1 MDGMLNSE
9 KWTDAEVQALLA
21 MYANEEVQRDLEGS
35 TRNIKIFGKISS
47 ELAQMGV
54 YHTVKQCREKVKKLK
69 QDYKKIKDHNN
80 QCGANR
86 KTSKWYATLDSIL
99 GHRPAYSGNAARK
112 DSATGFLET
121 IVGSEYTPP
130 SDESLQEMWARHTVP
145 WTVNEVQTFLG
156 IMGEEEIQR
165 ELDGSARNKA
175 VFQLVSRRM
184 AAHGF
189 HRTSE
194 QCRIKSKKLRSDYR
208 RIRDRNSQGGV
219 NRKSWRWFDVM
230 DAIYGHRQASIG
242 REGGLDSATAL
253 LESMVQPHDSTTT
266 TNIPVSYNIT
276 FIPCPPPA
284 QTPCPTEDSQDPD
297 SYSMQVEDVGIP
309 CNSTTVTLSALEMSD
324 KDKAL
329 HIWSSDEVQALLTL
343 WGNPTVQEELLL
355 NVRNNKVYTGLSTKL
370 AALGFNKT
378 PQKCREKIKKL
389 KQEYKRIK
397 NSQPNSSH
405 RSVWFAIMDDIL
417 SSTAAAP
424 RCSETT
430 EPSLLSQSQSA
441 LDVDTD
447 DDTQWLLDEVQVLM
461 TLWAQPNI
469 QKQLLNTATVDQ
481 VFEYLSSELT
491 FVGFNKTPHQCRLKV
506 NNLKEEYR
514 RIKELE
520 PYRDVRNDWFA
531 ILDSVLGPGGETS
544 TEVDSS
550 AALTQPNSPKVEHV
564 NDMSRAV
571 WTSDEIKVLLTRWA
585 EESIQEELRSTQR
598 NERVFAQL
606 SSELATQGFDK
617 TTSQCR
623 SKIKLLKRK
632 YRRTKEQKESKRTK
646 GRWFAIMDKVL
657 GRCKPVS
664 ETEREAEVMDS
675 APTFLQTSQQDLSET
690 VEDLGCRLSV
700 SSLCLLVPTLR
711 LMCAFAWRVI
721 QCCNVLHYGK
731 VEELVRLVTELAPE
745 LLTPRERVQLLLR
758 LRARVVLDLCRC
770 ESTANLVYIQPHLTV
785 IQNLTT
791 GSTCDQ
797 EELEN
802 SKSNFVEVVY
812 TLLEDTEKRNVFF
825 KEVFHIHYGQQYEA
839 TLHTL
844 VWKFISRLDNLLP
857 VPDIKQTAEWL
868 STAPSV
874 MEECG
879 QLVLEPE
886 QLKAL
891 LHFHQQQSGSTN
903 KRYSQ
908 TQNMFLPRLSFP
920 HEPNSRQ
927 LASEQQASSTGDT
940 DGQSDYSEENQG
952 DDELALE
959 DRSKGDEVLEIK
971 EELKEEQSDDLTAAN
986 CSNLN
991 NRMPLGLHT
1000 CSLCPYS
1007 DGQVSGLLQ
1016 HIRKAHLSLEPSRLQ
1031 SKEPRTATVL
1041 QKVDPETCTPETLP
1055 FHCDECEKKYSSRAS
1070 LNVHRRIHT
1079 GETPYLCSHCGRGF
1093 RTSNGLNFHVRI
1105 HTGDRRYKCPICGKT
1120 SIQHMM
1126 RHMRMHRGE
1135 KNFLCTECGKAFL
1148 TSGELK
1154 LHTRS
1159 HTGERPYTC
1168 KDCGRGFTAKC
1179 LLTVHMR
1186 RHTGESPY
1194 RCSVCPK
1201 SFKTSRMR
1209 KRHMMIHSNNKSFQ
1223 CLKCGKIFRHKDTF
1237 KMHVQTH
1244 D

>member
-1 MDGMLNSE
+1 MNSE

-21 MYANEEVQRDLEGS
+21 LYATEELQRDLEGS
-35 TRNIKIFGKISS
+35 TRNIKIFGKISI

-80 QCGANR
+80 QIGANL
-86 KTSKWYATLDSIL
+86 KTSKWYATLDGIL
-99 GHRPAYSGNAARK
+99 GHRPTYSGNAATK

-121 IVGSEYTPP
+121 IVGSESTPS
-130 SDESLQEMWARHTVP
+130 SDEK
-145 WTVNEVQTFLG
+145 
-156 IMGEEEIQR
+156 IQ
-165 ELDGSARNKA
+165 DSTSTSNDTSAGCKH
-175 VFQLVSRRM
+175 ST
-184 AAHGF
+184 
-189 HRTSE
+189 TST
-194 QCRIKSKKLRSDYR
+194 SGDVRSDTPSSPAPTTSSSNMTLQR
-208 RIRDRNSQGGV
+208 LVI
-219 NRKSWRWFDVM
+219 
-230 DAIYGHRQASIG
+230 
-242 REGGLDSATAL
+242 
-253 LESMVQPHDSTTT
+253 DSTTV
-266 TNIPVSYNIT
+266 TNIPVNYNIT

-284 QTPCPTEDSQDPD
+284 QTPCPTQDSQDPD
-297 SYSMQVEDVGIP
+297 FYSIKVEDIGIP
-309 CNSTTVTLSALEMSD
+309 YKSTTVTLSALEMSG
-324 KDKAL
+324 KDRPL
-329 HIWSSDEVQALLTL
+329 RFWSSEEVQALLTL
-343 WGNPTVQEELLL
+343 WANPAVQEELLL
-355 NVRNNKVYTGLSTKL
+355 NMRNNRVYTGLSTKL
-370 AALGFNKT
+370 ASLGFNKT

-397 NSQPNSSH
+397 NSPHNSTN
-405 RSVWFAIMDDIL
+405 RSVWFAIMDDVL
-417 SSTAAAP
+417 SSRAAA

-430 EPSLLSQSQSA
+430 EPSLVSQSQSA
-441 LDVDTD
+441 LDVDTN
-447 DDTQWLLDEVQVLM
+447 DDTQWLPDEVQVLM

-469 QKQLLNTATVDQ
+469 QKQLLNTETNNQ
-481 VFEYLSSELT
+481 VFVYLSSELT
-491 FVGFNKTPHQCRLKV
+491 FVGFNKTPDQCRLKV

-520 PYRDVRNDWFA
+520 PYRDVQNDWFA
-531 ILDSVLGPGGETS
+531 ILDGVLGPGGETS
-544 TEVDSS
+544 TEADSS
-550 AALTQPNSPKVEHV
+550 AALTQPNSPEDEHV
-564 NDMSRAV
+564 NDTSRAV

-585 EESIQEELRSTQR
+585 EESIQEQLRSSQR
-598 NERVFAQL
+598 NKRVFAQL

-632 YRRTKEQKESKRTK
+632 YRKTKEPKESKRQK

-657 GRCKPVS
+657 GRKPVS
-664 ETEREAEVMDS
+664 EIEQEAEVMDS
-675 APTFLQTSQQDLSET
+675 APTCLQTSPQDHSERM
-690 VEDLGCRLSV
+690 EDLGCHLSV

-711 LMCAFAWRVI
+711 LMCAFAWQVI

-745 LLTPRERVQLLLR
+745 LLTSRERVQLLLR
-758 LRARVVLDLCRC
+758 LRARMVLDLCRS
-770 ESTANLVYIQPHLTV
+770 ESTANLLYIQPHLTV

-802 SKSNFVEVVY
+802 SKSNFVEVVH
-812 TLLEDTEKRNVFF
+812 TLLEDTEKRNMFF
-825 KEVFHIHYGQQYEA
+825 KEVFHVHYGQQYEA

-857 VPDIKQTAEWL
+857 IPDIKQTAEWL

-879 QLVLEPE
+879 QLLFEPE
-886 QLKAL
+886 QLKVL

-903 KRYSQ
+903 KSYSQ
-908 TQNMFLPRLSFP
+908 TQNMFLPRLSLP
-920 HEPNSRQ
+920 HKPSPRQ

-940 DGQSDYSEENQG
+940 DDGESDYGEENQS
-952 DDELALE
+952 DDELDLE
-959 DRSKGDEVLEIK
+959 DRSEGDEVLK
-971 EELKEEQSDDLTAAN
+971 LKEEQSDDLTAAN

-991 NRMPLGLHT
+991 NHRPSGLHT

-1007 DGQVSGLLQ
+1007 DSQVSGLLQ
-1016 HIRKAHLSLEPSRLQ
+1016 HIRKAHLSQEPSRLQ
-1031 SKEPRTATVL
+1031 SKKPNTANAL
-1041 QKVDPETCTPETLP
+1041 QKVDTETCTLETRP
-1055 FHCDECEKKYSSRAS
+1055 FHCDKCEKKYSSRAS
-1070 LNVHRRIHT
+1070 LNVHRRSHT

-1093 RTSNGLNFHVRI
+1093 TTSNGLDFHVRI

-1154 LHTRS
+1154 LHMRS

-1168 KDCGRGFTAKC
+1168 KDCGRGFIAKC

-1186 RHTGESPY
+1186 CHTGESPY

-1223 CLKCGKIFRHKDTF
+1223 CLKCGKIFRHEDTF

>member
-9 KWTDAEVQALLA
+9 KWTDAEVKALLVL
-21 MYANEEVQRDLEGS
+21 YATEEVQRNLGGS
-35 TRNIKIFGKISS
+35 TKNIKIFGKISS
-47 ELAQMGV
+47 ELAQMGI

-80 QCGANR
+80 QSGANR
-86 KTSKWYATLDSIL
+86 KTSKWYATLDGIL
-99 GHRPAYSGNAARK
+99 GHRPPYSGNAATK
-112 DSATGFLET
+112 DSATGFLQT
-121 IVGSEYTPP
+121 IVGSENTPP
-130 SDESLQEMWARHTVP
+130 SDEILQEMWARHTVP
-145 WTVNEVQTFLG
+145 WTVNEVQTFLS

-165 ELDGSARNKA
+165 ELDGAARNKT

-189 HRTSE
+189 HRTYE

-208 RIRDRNSQGGV
+208 RIRDLNSQRGV
-219 NRKSWRWFDVM
+219 NRKSWRWFDMM

-242 REGGLDSATAL
+242 REGGIDSATAL
-253 LESMVQPHDSTTT
+253 LESMVQAHDSTTT

-284 QTPCPTEDSQDPD
+284 QTPCPTEDSQDPG

-309 CNSTTVTLSALEMSD
+309 CKSTTVTLSALEMSD
-324 KDKAL
+324 KDRPL
-329 HIWSSDEVQALLTL
+329 HFWSSEEVQALLTL
-343 WGNPTVQEELLL
+343 WGNPAVQEELLL
-355 NVRNNKVYTGLSTKL
+355 NMRNNKVYTSLSTKL
-370 AALGFNKT
+370 ASLGFNKS

-397 NSQPNSSH
+397 SSQHNSSR

-417 SSTAAAP
+417 SSTAAAA
-424 RCSETT
+424 RWSETA

-447 DDTQWLLDEVQVLM
+447 DDTQWLPDEVQVLM

-469 QKQLLNTATVDQ
+469 QKQLLNTATNNK
-481 VFEYLSSELT
+481 VFVYLSSELT

-531 ILDSVLGPGGETS
+531 ILDGVLGPGGETS

-550 AALTQPNSPKVEHV
+550 AALTQPNSPEVEHV

-585 EESIQEELRSTQR
+585 EESIQEQLRSTPR

-632 YRRTKEQKESKRTK
+632 YRKTKEQKESKK
-646 GRWFAIMDKVL
+646 PKSRWFAIMDKVL

-664 ETEREAEVMDS
+664 EIEQEAEVMDS

-758 LRARVVLDLCRC
+758 LRARMVLDLCRS
-770 ESTANLVYIQPHLTV
+770 ESTANLLYIQPHLTV

-802 SKSNFVEVVY
+802 SKSNFVDVVH
-812 TLLEDTEKRNVFF
+812 TLLEDTEKRNMFF

-839 TLHTL
+839 TLQTL
-844 VWKFISRLDNLLP
+844 VWKFISKLDNLLP

-868 STAPSV
+868 SAAPSV

-891 LHFHQQQSGSTN
+891 LHFHQHQSGSTN

-908 TQNMFLPRLSFP
+908 TQNMFLPRLSLP

-940 DGQSDYSEENQG
+940 DDGQSDYSEENQS

-959 DRSKGDEVLEIK
+959 DRSKGDEVLK
-971 EELKEEQSDDLTAAN
+971 LKEEPSDDLTAVN

-991 NRMPLGLHT
+991 NHTPLGLHT

-1007 DGQVSGLLQ
+1007 DSQVSGLLQ
-1016 HIRKAHLSLEPSRLQ
+1016 HIRKAHLSQEPSRLQ
-1031 SKEPRTATVL
+1031 SKEPRTANGL
-1041 QKVDPETCTPETLP
+1041 QKVDTETCTPETMPL
-1055 FHCDECEKKYSSRAS
+1055 HCDKCEKTYSSRAS

-1093 RTSNGLNFHVRI
+1093 RTSSGLDFHVRI

-1154 LHTRS
+1154 LHMRS

-1168 KDCGRGFTAKC
+1168 KDCGKGFTAKC

-1186 RHTGESPY
+1186 RHTGERPY

-1223 CLKCGKIFRHKDTF
+1223 CLKCGKIFRHEDTF
-1237 KMHVQTH
+1237 NMHVQTH
-1244 D
+1244 N

>member
-1 MDGMLNSE
+1 MNSE

-21 MYANEEVQRDLEGS
+21 LYATEELQRDLEGS

-47 ELAQMGV
+47 DLAQMGV
-54 YHTVKQCREKVKKLK
+54 HHTVKQCREKVKKLK

-80 QCGANR
+80 QIGANL
-86 KTSKWYATLDSIL
+86 KTSKWYATLDGIL
-99 GHRPAYSGNAARK
+99 GHRPTYSGNADTK
-112 DSATGFLET
+112 DSAAGFLET
-121 IVGSEYTPP
+121 IVGSENTPP
-130 SDESLQEMWARHTVP
+130 SDETVLQDSTSTSNDTSAGCTPTTSSSTMTP
-145 WTVNEVQTFLG
+145 
-156 IMGEEEIQR
+156 QR
-165 ELDGSARNKA
+165 P
-175 VFQLVSRRM
+175 
-184 AAHGF
+184 
-189 HRTSE
+189 
-194 QCRIKSKKLRSDYR
+194 
-208 RIRDRNSQGGV
+208 
-219 NRKSWRWFDVM
+219 VM
-230 DAIYGHRQASIG
+230 
-242 REGGLDSATAL
+242 
-253 LESMVQPHDSTTT
+253 DSTTT
-266 TNIPVSYNIT
+266 TNIPVNYNIT

-284 QTPCPTEDSQDPD
+284 QTPCPTQDSQDPD
-297 SYSMQVEDVGIP
+297 FYSFKVEDIGIP
-309 CNSTTVTLSALEMSD
+309 YKSTTMTLSALEMSG
-324 KDKAL
+324 KDRPL
-329 HIWSSDEVQALLTL
+329 RFWSSEEVQALLTL
-343 WGNPTVQEELLL
+343 WANPAVQEELFL
-355 NVRNNKVYTGLSTKL
+355 NMRNNKVYTGLSTKL
-370 AALGFNKT
+370 ASLGFNKT

-389 KQEYKRIK
+389 KQEYKRFK
-397 NSQPNSSH
+397 NSPHNSTH
-405 RSVWFAIMDDIL
+405 RSVWFAIMDDVL
-417 SSTAAAP
+417 SSRVAAA
-424 RCSETT
+424 RCLETT

-441 LDVDTD
+441 LDVDTI
-447 DDTQWLLDEVQVLM
+447 DDTQWLPDEVQVLM

-469 QKQLLNTATVDQ
+469 QKQLLNTATNNQ
-481 VFEYLSSELT
+481 VFVYLSSELT
-491 FVGFNKTPHQCRLKV
+491 FVGFNKTPDQCRLKV

-520 PYRDVRNDWFA
+520 PHRDVQNDWFA
-531 ILDSVLGPGGETS
+531 ILDGVLGPGEETL
-544 TEVDSS
+544 TEADSS
-550 AALTQPNSPKVEHV
+550 AALTQPNSPEGEHA

-585 EESIQEELRSTQR
+585 EESIQEQLRSSQR
-598 NERVFAQL
+598 NKRVFAQL

-632 YRRTKEQKESKRTK
+632 YRKTKEHKESKRQK

-664 ETEREAEVMDS
+664 EIEQEAEVMDS
-675 APTFLQTSQQDLSET
+675 AATCLQTSQQDHSET
-690 VEDLGCRLSV
+690 MEDLGCHLSV

-711 LMCAFAWRVI
+711 LMCAFAWQVI

-731 VEELVRLVTELAPE
+731 VEELVRLVAELAPE
-745 LLTPRERVQLLLR
+745 LLTSRERVQLLLR
-758 LRARVVLDLCRC
+758 LRARVVLDLCRS
-770 ESTANLVYIQPHLTV
+770 EGTANLLHIQPHLTV

-791 GSTCDQ
+791 GSPCDQ

-802 SKSNFVEVVY
+802 SKSNFVEVVH
-812 TLLEDTEKRNVFF
+812 TLLEDTEKRNMFF
-825 KEVFHIHYGQQYEA
+825 KEVFHIHYGRQYET
-839 TLHTL
+839 TLNTL

-857 VPDIKQTAEWL
+857 IPDIKQTAEWL

-879 QLVLEPE
+879 QLLFEPE

-903 KRYSQ
+903 KRYSK
-908 TQNMFLPRLSFP
+908 TQNMFLPRLSLP
-920 HEPNSRQ
+920 HKPNSMQ

-940 DGQSDYSEENQG
+940 DDGQSDYGEENQS

-959 DRSKGDEVLEIK
+959 DLSKGDEVLT
-971 EELKEEQSDDLTAAN
+971 LKEEQTDDLTAAN

-991 NRMPLGLHT
+991 NHRPIGLHT

-1007 DGQVSGLLQ
+1007 DSQVSGLLQ
-1016 HIRKAHLSLEPSRLQ
+1016 HIRKAHLSQEPSRLQ
-1031 SKEPRTATVL
+1031 SKEPRTANVL
-1041 QKVDPETCTPETLP
+1041 QKVDTETCTLETQP
-1055 FHCDECEKKYSSRAS
+1055 FHCDKCEKKYSSRAS
-1070 LNVHRRIHT
+1070 LNVHRRSHT

-1093 RTSNGLNFHVRI
+1093 TTSNGLDFHVRI

-1148 TSGELK
+1148 SSGELK
-1154 LHTRS
+1154 LHMRS

-1168 KDCGRGFTAKC
+1168 KDCGRGFIAKC

-1186 RHTGESPY
+1186 CHTGESPY

-1223 CLKCGKIFRHKDTF
+1223 CLKCGKIFRHEDTF

>member
-1 MDGMLNSE
+1 
-9 KWTDAEVQALLA
+9 
-21 MYANEEVQRDLEGS
+21 
-35 TRNIKIFGKISS
+35 
-47 ELAQMGV
+47 
-54 YHTVKQCREKVKKLK
+54 
-69 QDYKKIKDHNN
+69 
-80 QCGANR
+80 
-86 KTSKWYATLDSIL
+86 
-99 GHRPAYSGNAARK
+99 
-112 DSATGFLET
+112 
-121 IVGSEYTPP
+121 
-130 SDESLQEMWARHTVP
+130 MWARHTLP
-145 WTVNEVQTFLG
+145 WTVSEVQTFLS
-156 IMGEEEIQR
+156 IMGEEEIQQ
-165 ELDGSARNKA
+165 ELDSSARNKQ
-175 VFQLVSRRM
+175 VFQLVSQRM

-208 RIRDRNSQGGV
+208 RIRDSCV
-219 NRKSWRWFDVM
+219 NRKRWRWFGTM
-230 DAIYGHRQASIG
+230 DAIYGQRQANIG
-242 REGGLDSATAL
+242 REGGIDSATAM
-253 LESMVQPHDSTTT
+253 LESMVQAHDSTSTSNDTSAGCTPTTSSSTMTPQRPVMDSTTT
-266 TNIPVSYNIT
+266 TNIPVNYNIT

-284 QTPCPTEDSQDPD
+284 QTPCPTQDSQDPD
-297 SYSMQVEDVGIP
+297 FYSFKVEDIGIP
-309 CNSTTVTLSALEMSD
+309 YKSTTMTLSALEMSG
-324 KDKAL
+324 KDRPL
-329 HIWSSDEVQALLTL
+329 RFWSSEEVQALLTL
-343 WGNPTVQEELLL
+343 WANPAVQEELFL
-355 NVRNNKVYTGLSTKL
+355 NMRNNKVYTGLSTKL
-370 AALGFNKT
+370 ASLGFNKT

-389 KQEYKRIK
+389 KQEYKRFK
-397 NSQPNSSH
+397 NSPHNSTH
-405 RSVWFAIMDDIL
+405 RSVWFAIMDDVL
-417 SSTAAAP
+417 SSRVAAA
-424 RCSETT
+424 RCLETT

-441 LDVDTD
+441 LDVDTI
-447 DDTQWLLDEVQVLM
+447 DDTQWLPDEVQVLM

-469 QKQLLNTATVDQ
+469 QKQLLNTATNNQ
-481 VFEYLSSELT
+481 VFVYLSSELT
-491 FVGFNKTPHQCRLKV
+491 FVGFNKTPDQCRLKV

-520 PYRDVRNDWFA
+520 PHRDVQNDWFA
-531 ILDSVLGPGGETS
+531 ILDGVLGPGEETL
-544 TEVDSS
+544 TEADSS
-550 AALTQPNSPKVEHV
+550 AALTQPNSPEGEHA

-585 EESIQEELRSTQR
+585 EESIQEQLRSSQR
-598 NERVFAQL
+598 NKRVFAQL

-632 YRRTKEQKESKRTK
+632 YRKTKEHKESKRQK

-664 ETEREAEVMDS
+664 EIEQEAEVMDS
-675 APTFLQTSQQDLSET
+675 AATCLQTSQQDHSET
-690 VEDLGCRLSV
+690 MEDLGCHLSV

-711 LMCAFAWRVI
+711 LMCAFAWQVI

-731 VEELVRLVTELAPE
+731 VEELVRLVAELAPE
-745 LLTPRERVQLLLR
+745 LLTSRERVQLLLR
-758 LRARVVLDLCRC
+758 LRARVVLDLCRS
-770 ESTANLVYIQPHLTV
+770 EGTANLLHIQPHLTV

-791 GSTCDQ
+791 GSPCDQ

-802 SKSNFVEVVY
+802 SKSNFVEVVH
-812 TLLEDTEKRNVFF
+812 TLLEDTEKRNMFF
-825 KEVFHIHYGQQYEA
+825 KEVFHIHYGRQYET
-839 TLHTL
+839 TLNTL

-857 VPDIKQTAEWL
+857 IPDIKQTAEWL

-879 QLVLEPE
+879 QLLFEPE

-903 KRYSQ
+903 KRYSK
-908 TQNMFLPRLSFP
+908 TQNMFLPRLSLP
-920 HEPNSRQ
+920 HKPNSMQ

-940 DGQSDYSEENQG
+940 DDGQSDYGEENQS

-959 DRSKGDEVLEIK
+959 DLSKGDEVLT
-971 EELKEEQSDDLTAAN
+971 LKEEQTDDLTAAN

-991 NRMPLGLHT
+991 NHRPIGLHT

-1007 DGQVSGLLQ
+1007 DSQVSGLLQ
-1016 HIRKAHLSLEPSRLQ
+1016 HIRKAHLSQEPSRLQ
-1031 SKEPRTATVL
+1031 SKEPRTANVL
-1041 QKVDPETCTPETLP
+1041 QKVDTETCTLETQP
-1055 FHCDECEKKYSSRAS
+1055 FHCDKCEKKYSSRAS
-1070 LNVHRRIHT
+1070 LNVHRRSHT

-1093 RTSNGLNFHVRI
+1093 TTSNGLDFHVRI

-1148 TSGELK
+1148 SSGELK
-1154 LHTRS
+1154 LHMRS

-1168 KDCGRGFTAKC
+1168 KDCGRGFIAKC

-1186 RHTGESPY
+1186 CHTGESPY

-1223 CLKCGKIFRHKDTF
+1223 CLKCGKIFRHEDTF